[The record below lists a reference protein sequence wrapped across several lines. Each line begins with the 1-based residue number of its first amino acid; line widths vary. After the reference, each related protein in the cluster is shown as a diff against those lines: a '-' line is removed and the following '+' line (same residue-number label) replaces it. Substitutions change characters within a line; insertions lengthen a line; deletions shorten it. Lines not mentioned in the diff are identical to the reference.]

1 MNFIVMLSA
10 LLSSASLVG
19 MQQQTPI
26 KIFRTFTLKPTDRLE
41 IEQSLL
47 VHLTSRIE
55 PELPPPSIGTQV
67 TSTLSSF
74 IFGQTSQT
82 DTPCTIQIMA
92 LIDITKQ
99 IELPYS
105 VVKDGNVM
113 RVYLRSHLDK
123 LGITLKELIVTVPR
137 DMTVVILKSAI
148 E

>member
-19 MQQQTPI
+19 MQQTPI
-26 KIFRTFTLKPTDRLE
+26 KIFRAFTLKPTDRLE

-47 VHLTSRIE
+47 VHLVSRIE

-82 DTPCTIQIMA
+82 HTPCTIQIMA
-92 LIDITKQ
+92 LMEITKQ

-105 VVKDGNVM
+105 VIKDGNVM

-137 DMTVVILKSAI
+137 DMTVVMLKSAAQ
-148 E
+148 